1 MEGVPVA
8 NFSNRSIP
16 CYALGKARTRFLE
29 ERKRLVPFLKRW
41 ILLTKKTL
49 KWRTTHVHSNCSTP
63 GLSKLV
69 ITLFFLFPPLDEDR
83 PTSRGIRYRLLTSE
97 RAASNSTT
105 CPIRN
110 YHGIDYPIWFGKGVN
125 LSSSRQRECDLSV
138 PRKWGDSPVIFL
150 VVPDHHPISRVNS
163 CDSRG
168 VVFVSH
174 IEWKGSQVHLWLNF
188 RLNICFPSSFASMP
202 ALRI

>member
-1 MEGVPVA
+1 MRLRSLSARVKLLTESKACFEREDLVELFILAVIDWMKKIPLEILSQEMEGNEPKQG
-8 NFSNRSIP
+8 S
-16 CYALGKARTRFLE
+16 
-29 ERKRLVPFLKRW
+29 
-41 ILLTKKTL
+41 
-49 KWRTTHVHSNCSTP
+49 
-63 GLSKLV
+63 
-69 ITLFFLFPPLDEDR
+69 ITL
-83 PTSRGIRYRLLTSE
+83 SE
-97 RAASNSTT
+97 AFAFDQRKSSFEFNYLSN
-105 CPIRN
+105 PIRQEWPRN
-110 YHGIDYPIWFGKGVN
+110 LVRTYPIWFDKGVN
-125 LSSSRQRECDLSV
+125 LSSSRQRECGLSV

-150 VVPDHHPISRVNS
+150 VVPDHYPISRVNS